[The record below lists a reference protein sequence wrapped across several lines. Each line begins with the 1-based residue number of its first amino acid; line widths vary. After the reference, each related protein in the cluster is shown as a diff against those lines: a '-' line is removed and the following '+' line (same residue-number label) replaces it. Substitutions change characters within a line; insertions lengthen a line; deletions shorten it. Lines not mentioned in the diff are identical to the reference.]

1 MHEPHL
7 TAVHRC
13 IEAIEDWEPSVH
25 AWVRLDLGAALT
37 AARDADRR
45 ESRPLSGL
53 TLGIKDIYDT
63 SDQPTGYGS
72 PLYTDHRPHADATAV
87 ALLKLGGAIALGK
100 TVTAEFAYAHPGPTR
115 NPHRFGHTPGGSSMG
130 SAAAVACGMA
140 DIALGTQTA
149 ASITRP
155 ASFCGVYGFKPTYGA
170 VPIDGV
176 KLIAPSLD
184 TVGWFA
190 RDPRTLDA
198 ARVSLTADAPT
209 RPPTDRPRIALVP
222 TPAWSAATPQSQTAV
237 LDAIA
242 TARELGGLIE
252 PNPGTDMLD
261 GLAQAHLTM
270 LTFEAA
276 RTLAWEHQQRHALS
290 PALLSLLDSGRD
302 TTQDDY
308 DNARR
313 LRDDARRH
321 LPALFGDADILLTPA
336 AVGEAPAGLSSTGD
350 PIFGRVW
357 SLLGLPTVTIPYAVG
372 PTGLP
377 IGIQAVARASADQML
392 MSFTAWFSRGVT
404 APTLSPPV

>member
-1 MHEPHL
+1 
-7 TAVHRC
+7 
-13 IEAIEDWEPSVH
+13 
-25 AWVRLDLGAALT
+25 
-37 AARDADRR
+37 
-45 ESRPLSGL
+45 
-53 TLGIKDIYDT
+53 
-63 SDQPTGYGS
+63 
-72 PLYTDHRPHADATAV
+72 
-87 ALLKLGGAIALGK
+87 
-100 TVTAEFAYAHPGPTR
+100 
-115 NPHRFGHTPGGSSMG
+115 
-130 SAAAVACGMA
+130 
-140 DIALGTQTA
+140 
-149 ASITRP
+149 
-155 ASFCGVYGFKPTYGA
+155 
-170 VPIDGV
+170 
-176 KLIAPSLD
+176 
-184 TVGWFA
+184 
-190 RDPRTLDA
+190 
-198 ARVSLTADAPT
+198 
-209 RPPTDRPRIALVP
+209 
-222 TPAWSAATPQSQTAV
+222 
-237 LDAIA
+237 
-242 TARELGGLIE
+242 
-252 PNPGTDMLD
+252 MLD

-404 APTLSPPV
+404 AQTLSPPV